1 MVQKSIRQDTPPN
14 IIGQPNPV
22 FDENAFDASI
32 WNHGYDIVV
41 EKAIQCPCKD
51 KETGKNLP
59 TCQNCRGVGWF
70 FINPI
75 ETKGIVTGINDTLK
89 YKAYSPEFI
98 GDISLTIRNNIRLS
112 YMDRIIFKN
121 DYSILSENKIVREF
135 EDTGTKYFIFLSY
148 EAYQIEDVFVF
159 QGEDKALIRLT
170 SSQYSVNSNNGFVLD
185 LDYDFT
191 TITKFSGNVGIRYK
205 HEKQHHVVDLPHDFR
220 RSFKIDVNGKEEKL
234 LLPVNAICR
243 VAHQVLD
250 LANYD
255 GDGII
260 DNSYL

>member
-1 MVQKSIRQDTPPN
+1 MAKINRSDTSPSL
-14 IIGQPNPV
+14 IGQPNPS
-22 FDENAFDASI
+22 FDENAFDAVI
-32 WNHGYDIVV
+32 WNKGYTIVI
-41 EKAIQCPCKD
+41 EKAVRCPCKD
-51 KETGKNLP
+51 KQTGKNLS

-75 ETKGIVTGINDTLK
+75 ETKGLITGINDTLK

-112 YMDRIIFKN
+112 YMDRILFKD
-121 DYSILSENKIVREF
+121 DYSILSEDKIVRNFNDE
-135 EDTGTKYFIFLSY
+135 GIKYFVFLSY
-148 EAYQIEDVFVF
+148 EAKEIEDVFIF
-159 QGEDKALIRLT
+159 QGESSPLIRLT
-170 SSQYSVNSNNGFVLD
+170 TDQYSINSNNGFVLD

-191 TITKFSGNVGIRYK
+191 TITNFSGNVGIRYK
-205 HEKQHHVVDLPHDFR
+205 HELQYHVVDIPHDIR
-220 RSFKIDVNGKEEKL
+220 RSLKIEVNGKEEKL
-234 LLPVNAICR
+234 LLPINAVCR